1 MKESIRPLFH
11 TNCGLWI
18 ITVRNEVA
26 KVMFL
31 HVSVILSTEGVLLS
45 QLHCRWYPSMPCST
59 GGVLS
64 QHALVRDFEDLDLVY
79 LEFIL
84 KIHNRCTIAN
94 TSKIQLIV

>member
-1 MKESIRPLFH
+1 
-11 TNCGLWI
+11 
-18 ITVRNEVA
+18 
-26 KVMFL
+26 
-31 HVSVILSTEGVLLS
+31 
-45 QLHCRWYPSMPCST
+45 MPCNT
-59 GGVLS
+59 GSVLS